1 MTVQCCVFLLVSE
14 MAVRAGVLRHL
25 GRHRRAQ
32 KYTKLG
38 INVILLID
46 DDSSALFVFF
56 LLVSEMAVRPGDLR
70 HLGRHRRAQKY
81 IKLGIDR

>member
-1 MTVQCCVFLLVSE
+1 MMTVQCCVFLLVSE
-14 MAVRAGVLRHL
+14 MAVRARVLRHL
-25 GRHRRAQ
+25 GRQ

-38 INVILLID
+38 INVILVID